1 MNVILAATVNNEDDV
16 KVHNFI
22 HSLFLL
28 PQDYQR
34 DIDEHRYTYQDIKRL
49 GQEIT
54 RDPKTSDTSRIA
66 DTVTNLSKNWDIL
79 EALLKRRWVLAITKN
94 NLFSKQGLQIS
105 W

>member
-1 MNVILAATVNNEDDV
+1 MDV
-16 KVHNFI
+16 TLRSERHLGCNYKIMMMMYRYMYSI
-22 HSLFLL
+22 HSRFLL
-28 PQDYQR
+28 LQDYQR

-79 EALLKRRWVLAITKN
+79 EALLKRR
-94 NLFSKQGLQIS
+94 
-105 W
+105 